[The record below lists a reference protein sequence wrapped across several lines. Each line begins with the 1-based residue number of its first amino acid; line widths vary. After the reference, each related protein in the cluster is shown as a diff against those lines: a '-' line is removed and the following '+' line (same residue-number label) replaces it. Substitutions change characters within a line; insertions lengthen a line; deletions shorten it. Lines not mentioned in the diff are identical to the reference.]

1 MAIRNI
7 RKDGDEVLRKISKE
21 VDVINDKVVSLLED
35 MADTMYKAE
44 GVGLAAPQI
53 GILKRLIVIDVGEGL
68 IELINPKIVSE
79 SGEQIEVEGCLSIP
93 GVLGEVK
100 RPAKVTVEALNSK
113 GEKIVVE
120 GEELL
125 ARALCHEIDHL
136 NGILFKDKVIRFID
150 QDELEES

>member
-21 VDVINDKVVSLLED
+21 VDTVNGKIITLLKD

-53 GILKRLIVIDVGEGL
+53 GILKRLIVIDVGGGL
-68 IELINPKIVSE
+68 FELINPQIIRQ
-79 SGEQIEVEGCLSIP
+79 SGEQIEAEGCLSVP

-100 RPAKVTVEALNSK
+100 RPAEVMVEALDSS
-113 GEKIVVE
+113 GEKITIH
-120 GEELL
+120 GDGLL

-136 NGILFKDKVIRFID
+136 DGILFKDKVIRFID
-150 QDELEES
+150 NDEIENG